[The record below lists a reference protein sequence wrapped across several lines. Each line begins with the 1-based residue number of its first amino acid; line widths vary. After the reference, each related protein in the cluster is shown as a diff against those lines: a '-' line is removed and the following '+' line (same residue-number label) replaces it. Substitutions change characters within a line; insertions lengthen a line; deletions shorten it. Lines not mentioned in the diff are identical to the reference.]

1 MIGAQQPTL
10 LNDNIVPNAS
20 SLSSF
25 PHPCWKAHTL
35 GGLRLCTPPGT
46 FPEIVVFH
54 QNTLHSRGSFE
65 NGLRHPAFTY
75 HLNLDTTGWH
85 AQAEEVAL
93 IRKNTFSSLFAQFW
107 KKITETVWHETQN
120 ASIPL
125 HYYCRLALSLSAS
138 LSSHY
143 GPLSRDKVLSKMD
156 LCSYL

>member
-10 LNDNIVPNAS
+10 LSDNIVPNS
-20 SLSSF
+20 SRLSSS
-25 PHPCWKAHTL
+25 PHPCWKACTL

-46 FPEIVVFH
+46 FPEIVLFH
-54 QNTLHSRGSFE
+54 QNTVPSRGSFE
-65 NGLRHPAFTY
+65 NHLRHPAFTC

-85 AQAEEVAL
+85 PQAEEVAL
-93 IRKNTFSSLFAQFW
+93 IRKNTFSSLYAQFW
-107 KKITETVWHETQN
+107 NKITDTDWHETQN

-125 HYYCRLALSLSAS
+125 HYYCTLPLSLSAS

-143 GPLSRDKVLSKMD
+143 WPLSTDKVLSKMD